1 VVLSPLS
8 PFAAWMLAQE
18 ARALLTRLARVK
30 PFALIE
36 PMLPAAALQPAA
48 QLATERYLVAGRR
61 ELRAMVIGFL
71 AWLHNA
77 RAQQASAAEAQRRFT
92 LLRLKFNAVLTQF
105 DLFSDVISQRSEH
118 DTGVWLCG
126 LDVVAADALALPGYF
141 DVPPLMCYL
150 DRGVGAAI
158 RRARTRLPGGG
169 ENPVAIIR
177 VPRERMVGSG
187 IASSLIHEVGHQAS
201 ALLDLANSLR
211 PLLQGMQRNGGNAWR
226 LFERWIGEILSDFW
240 SCARLG
246 ISATLGLMSVVGLP
260 RPFMFRL
267 NLDDPHPV
275 PWIRVRLSCVM
286 GMAMFPHPQ
295 WQRLAR
301 LWDAYYP
308 LDGLDAQRRSLF
320 AELLAAMPG
329 FVGLLVNHRPRT
341 LRGRSLKEAL
351 GVSQRQPATLDALF
365 GAWQQAPAAM
375 YRAAP
380 SLVFAVLGQARA
392 NARLTPEEESHLFAK
407 LLTHWALRSSLNST
421 TSFAVRSRHELGLA
435 VH

>member
-1 VVLSPLS
+1 
-8 PFAAWMLAQE
+8 
-18 ARALLTRLARVK
+18 
-30 PFALIE
+30 
-36 PMLPAAALQPAA
+36 
-48 QLATERYLVAGRR
+48 
-61 ELRAMVIGFL
+61 
-71 AWLHNA
+71 
-77 RAQQASAAEAQRRFT
+77 
-92 LLRLKFNAVLTQF
+92 
-105 DLFSDVISQRSEH
+105 
-118 DTGVWLCG
+118 
-126 LDVVAADALALPGYF
+126 
-141 DVPPLMCYL
+141 
-150 DRGVGAAI
+150 
-158 RRARTRLPGGG
+158 
-169 ENPVAIIR
+169 
-177 VPRERMVGSG
+177 
-187 IASSLIHEVGHQAS
+187 
-201 ALLDLANSLR
+201 
-211 PLLQGMQRNGGNAWR
+211 
-226 LFERWIGEILSDFW
+226 
-240 SCARLG
+240 
-246 ISATLGLMSVVGLP
+246 
-260 RPFMFRL
+260 
-267 NLDDPHPV
+267 V

-308 LDGLDAQRRSLF
+308 LEGLDAQRRSLF

-407 LLTHWALRSSLNST
+407 LLTHWALRSSLDSAAVDSKLRST